1 VPEFPAVRPSTSVQL
16 QALRGRI
23 FKRLM
28 RLLTCQG
35 YLIEEQD
42 MTYLADTDPDFAL
55 GSLQSAACT

>member
-1 VPEFPAVRPSTSVQL
+1 
-16 QALRGRI
+16 
-23 FKRLM
+23 M
-28 RLLTCQG
+28 RLTCQG